1 MIARGPRTTAL
12 ATNVGPRA
20 RHLPNGQPDVYRNRK
35 KSCQTLSTASLAADL
50 LLLVGRLR
58 RATGCRPPCCE
69 RPKLDAEP
77 RKKRAPQEARRA
89 ARRAR
94 KSDSNT
100 DDADDEAGSRG
111 RRRRTRDRPGATVP
125 VVAADD
131 EYLTTDE
138 AGAYLKLA
146 PQTLEAARYKA
157 DGSGPPYIKL
167 PRAVRYRRSQLDAWM
182 AEHDHP
188 ADRPTKSVAP
198 KPAALPRRPKTVPLP
213 PRAADIA
220 PPGSRRHARCAGP
233 PVCRSLKR
241 SKKPAPSRVGRL
253 DSLFSGG
260 EKQPTPPTRSV
271 DRYDD

>member
-1 MIARGPRTTAL
+1 MLRTTEA
-12 ATNVGPRA
+12 
-20 RHLPNGQPDVYRNRK
+20 
-35 KSCQTLSTASLAADL
+35 
-50 LLLVGRLR
+50 
-58 RATGCRPPCCE
+58 
-69 RPKLDAEP
+69 DAEP
-77 RKKRAPQEARRA
+77 RDKKRDRKSTTPARRV
-89 ARRAR
+89 R

-100 DDADDEAGSRG
+100 DDEAGSRG

-125 VVAADD
+125 IVAADD

-220 PPGSRRHARCAGP
+220 PPGSRRKHAER
-233 PVCRSLKR
+233 
-241 SKKPAPSRVGRL
+241 GRL
-253 DSLFSGG
+253 
-260 EKQPTPPTRSV
+260 SV
-271 DRYDD
+271 DP